1 MTIEA
6 LDKVKFLF
14 SKVTGAHK
22 ENNSFRE
29 QAHLELLEI
38 LKGIIDNDDKRKEM
52 FNWLKSHQ
60 EKDKK
65 FISFIKQEI
74 FKISATTIENP
85 QSKEELLTCLDKAV
99 KAENEGDF
107 DSEYYEDLAESVEGF
122 VDAGEFHIL
131 NKIMEELLENIDY
144 MSAEESAIFVQ
155 KADMLSEVIFYV
167 TGNIYRS
174 DVQDNKDIIKSST
187 IYLMPILMRAKN
199 SIVETPKINDLSAA
213 VKDTLLNRGIIDNV
227 DDIEVGTSLY
237 NIKNI
242 EELSFE
248 DFWIL
253 HNSILFDYD
262 TGPDNELRETIQQYN
277 GEASLVCAFITVH
290 TSLEVADPE
299 GIKKKVELLE
309 KIEKSF
315 SDRQIWSSI
324 GDRLE
329 SVHTKCIVYSPE
341 DMKEFVGKIDFYKQ
355 LTNIRVILSR
365 PNNYDIIYS
374 NLKNSTDFLVMFVD
388 KDTGL
393 TGWGCLLKSGEDP
406 EGTLLELSKICEDE
420 NINLYKYKKEI
431 GVDEFTTLS
440 NGFSG
445 EAIDAFKYIKNSIPV
460 DDEWKSWLTINKIPS
475 KMTLH

>member
-14 SKVTGAHK
+14 SKVTGDHK

-38 LKGIIDNDDKRKEM
+38 LKGIVDDDNERKEM

-60 EKDKK
+60 DKDKK
-65 FISFIKQEI
+65 FVNFIKQEI
-74 FKISATTIENP
+74 FKISGTIIKNP
-85 QSKEELLTCLDKAV
+85 QTKEDLLNCLDKAV
-99 KAENEGDF
+99 NAENQGDF
-107 DSEYYEDLAESVEGF
+107 DSEHYEDLAESVEGF
-122 VDAGEFHIL
+122 VDAGEFQIL
-131 NKIMEELLENIDY
+131 NQIMEELLENIDY
-144 MSAEESAIFVQ
+144 MSSEESSIMVQ

-174 DVQDNKDIIKSST
+174 DVEDNKDLIKSST

-199 SIVETPKINDLSAA
+199 SIVETPKINDLSTNI
-213 VKDTLLNRGIIDNV
+213 KETLLSRGIINNL

-262 TGPDNELRETIQQYN
+262 TGPDKELRETIQQYN

-290 TSLEVADPE
+290 TSLEVADSE
-299 GIKKKVELLE
+299 GIRKKVSLLE
-309 KIEKSF
+309 SIEKSF
-315 SDRQIWSSI
+315 NDRQIWESI
-324 GDRLE
+324 GEKLE
-329 SVHTKCIVYSPE
+329 SVNTKYFIFPPE
-341 DMKEFVGKIDFYKQ
+341 EMKELIVKRDFYKQ

-365 PNNYDIIYS
+365 TNNYDIIYS
-374 NLKNSTDFLVMFVD
+374 NLKSSSDFIVMFVD

-393 TGWGCLLKSGEDP
+393 TGWGCLLKSGDDP
-406 EGTLLELSKICEDE
+406 EGTLLELAKICEDE
-420 NINLYKYKKEI
+420 NINLYKYRKEI
-431 GVDEFTTLS
+431 GVNEFTNLS
-440 NGFSG
+440 NIFSG
-445 EAIDAFKYIKNSIPV
+445 ETMDAFKYIKNSIPV
-460 DDEWKSWLTINKIPS
+460 DAEWKDWLTINQIPS